1 MSQQTDFAFKALN
14 VISWILFIGICIEAG
29 SIIFGMIFTLILRPA
44 GTENL
49 WIEVDLRNLYNY
61 NVSHYITLNM
71 LMIVTAVLKALM
83 FYFIVS
89 ILHDKK
95 LNLSKP
101 FNELTGKFISKLAYM
116 ALGIGLFSYQGA
128 KFAADLLE
136 QGVKI
141 PDVQHLRL
149 AGADVWIFMGVTLLV
164 IAQLFKRGIEMQRE
178 NDLTI

>member
-29 SIIFGMIFTLILRPA
+29 SFIFGMISTLVLRPA
-44 GTENL
+44 GTEHL
-49 WIEVDLRNLYNY
+49 WIQADLRNLYNY
-61 NVSHYITLNM
+61 NVSHFVTLNM
-71 LMIVTAVLKALM
+71 LMIVAASLKALM
-83 FYFIVS
+83 FYFIVDM
-89 ILHDKK
+89 LYDKK

-101 FNELTGKFISKLAYM
+101 FNELTGKFISRLAYL
-116 ALGIGLFSYQGA
+116 ALAIGLFSYQGA
-128 KFAADLLE
+128 KFASNLLG